1 MINSMIMK
9 SNRLIESMM
18 NLGLTK
24 KESEAYNAMVNN
36 GVMTAEDISRNIGV
50 QYPIVYRTLQSL
62 KEKGWID
69 STADRPKKYRAKHPQ
84 TATDVAGKQ
93 IVESVNESIEIID
106 RLLTPHYNENQEILT
121 QEIWIVR
128 GYERVVQK
136 ISDMGKKACLSVHGK
151 ITGPIDDDTFN
162 DIFTCI
168 PQGIPIKVKIMG
180 PPIINVHPSLKSYIS
195 IERPV
200 FEGKYRHFSFG
211 PHEASEKEEF
221 LENVH
226 SSRFISIHL
235 LFGKNEALWINIPY
249 KDNKVV
255 KDKVWANW
263 ILDPEYISIIME
275 DI

>member
-1 MINSMIMK
+1 MVPIS
-9 SNRLIESMM
+9 SRLIESMM

-24 KESEAYNAMVNN
+24 KESEAYNALVSN
-36 GVMTAEDISRNIGV
+36 GVMTAEDISRTIGV

-69 STADRPKKYRAKHPQ
+69 STADRPKKYRAKHPK
-84 TATDVAGKQ
+84 TAANIAGKQ
-93 IVESVNESIEIID
+93 IIESVNESIEIID

-121 QEIWIVR
+121 QEIWILR
-128 GYERVVQK
+128 GYERVIQK
-136 ISDMGKKACLSVHGK
+136 ISDMGKKECQSVNAK

-162 DIFTCI
+162 EIFTCI
-168 PQGIPIKVKIMG
+168 RKGIPIKVKIMG
-180 PPIINVHPSLKSYIS
+180 PPIINVHPALESYIS
-195 IERPV
+195 IERPL
-200 FEGKYRHFSFG
+200 FEGKCRHSSFG

-235 LFGKNEALWINIPY
+235 LFGKKEAIWINIPY